1 VRPCHSSCFDCET
14 DSLPTTEQYHITV
27 DVSDALDTA
36 LLTWDEEKFV
46 GASARAGSR
55 DCVSGI
61 YRAPRF
67 TEASVRWQQM
77 KRMFRDRTVGSP
89 AYKDAVHDEGMIT
102 EQQQQQQQQQRVLRD
117 VRWMHLTMR
126 FDIRESYDPVPEAD
140 AVSLSLKDA
149 AASPD
154 PDM

>member
-1 VRPCHSSCFDCET
+1 M
-14 DSLPTTEQYHITV
+14 
-27 DVSDALDTA
+27 DTA

-61 YRAPRF
+61 DRAPRF

-77 KRMFRDRTVGSP
+77 KRMFRDRIVRSP

-102 EQQQQQQQQQRVLRD
+102 EQRQRVLRD